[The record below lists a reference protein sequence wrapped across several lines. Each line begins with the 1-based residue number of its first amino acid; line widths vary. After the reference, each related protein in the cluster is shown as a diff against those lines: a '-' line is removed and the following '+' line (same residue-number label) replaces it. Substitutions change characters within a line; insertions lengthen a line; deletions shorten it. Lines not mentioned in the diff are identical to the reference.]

1 MTQAV
6 LKTNIKDRS
15 LILYGISWRQLETLE
30 AAFAEVT
37 PVKFFYLDGTLEI
50 MTTSPEH
57 EDAKKTIAYLIETY
71 MREKNIRFYRKGGP
85 TLGSEEKKGRKEPDE
100 SYNLQTKKATPDLVI
115 EVIFTSGGIDKLEFY
130 KRIGVPEIWFWED
143 GTINIY
149 HLREEYEK
157 VNRSI
162 LLPNLDLQMLIKYIN
177 YYDQYDA
184 VKEFINELR
193 NSPSINN

>member
-6 LKTNIKDRS
+6 LETKNQDRS
-15 LILYGISWRQLETLE
+15 LILYDISWRQLETLE

-57 EDAKKTIAYLIETY
+57 EEYKSTIGLLIETY

-85 TLGSEEKKGRKEPDE
+85 TLGSEEKRGRKEPDE
-100 SYNLQTKKATPDLVI
+100 SYNLETKKAVPDLVI
-115 EVIFTSGGIDKLEFY
+115 EVIFTRGGIDKLEFY
-130 KRIGVPEIWFWED
+130 KRIGVPEVWFWED

-149 HLREEYEK
+149 YLGEEYEK
-157 VNRSI
+157 VNGSM
-162 LLPNLDLQMLIKYIN
+162 LLPNLDLEMLVKYIN

-184 VKEFINELR
+184 VSEFINELR
-193 NSPSINN
+193 QAS

>member
-6 LKTNIKDRS
+6 LETKSQDRS
-15 LILYGISWRQLETLE
+15 LILYGISWQQLETLE

-57 EDAKKTIAYLIETY
+57 EEYKRTIGLLIETY
-71 MREKNIRFYRKGGP
+71 MREKNIRFYRQGGP
-85 TLGSEEKKGRKEPDE
+85 TLGSEEIKGRKEPNE
-100 SYNLQTKKATPDLVI
+100 SYNLQTKKAVPDLVI

-130 KRIGVPEIWFWED
+130 KRIGVPEVWFWED

-149 HLREEYEK
+149 YLQEEYEK
-157 VNRSI
+157 VNGSV
-162 LLPNLDLQMLIKYIN
+162 LLPELDLEMLVKYIN

-184 VKEFINELR
+184 VSEFINELR
-193 NSPSINN
+193 QGS

>member
-6 LKTNIKDRS
+6 LETKNQDRS
-15 LILYGISWRQLETLE
+15 LILYDISWRQLETLE
-30 AAFAEVT
+30 AAFAEVAG
-37 PVKFFYLDGTLEI
+37 VRFFYLDGTLEI

-57 EDAKKTIAYLIETY
+57 EEYKSTIGLLIETY

-85 TLGSEEKKGRKEPDE
+85 TLGSEEKRGRKEPDE
-100 SYNLQTKKATPDLVI
+100 SYNLESKKAVPDLVI
-115 EVIFTSGGIDKLEFY
+115 EVIFTSSGINKLEFY

-149 HLREEYEK
+149 YLREEYEK
-157 VNRSI
+157 VNRSM
-162 LLPNLDLQMLIKYIN
+162 LLPNLDLKMLVKYIN

-184 VKEFINELR
+184 VSEFINELR
-193 NSPSINN
+193 QAS

>member
-6 LKTNIKDRS
+6 LETKNQDRS
-15 LILYGISWRQLETLE
+15 LILYDISWRQLETLE
-30 AAFAEVT
+30 AAFAEVAG
-37 PVKFFYLDGTLEI
+37 VRFFYLDGTLEI

-57 EDAKKTIAYLIETY
+57 EEYKSTIGLLIETY

-85 TLGSEEKKGRKEPDE
+85 TLGSEEKRGRKEPDE
-100 SYNLQTKKATPDLVI
+100 SYNLESKKAVPDLVI
-115 EVIFTSGGIDKLEFY
+115 EVIFTSSGINKLEFY

-149 HLREEYEK
+149 YLREEYEK
-157 VNRSI
+157 VNRSM
-162 LLPNLDLQMLIKYIN
+162 LLPNLDLKMLLKYIN

-184 VKEFINELR
+184 VSEFINELR
-193 NSPSINN
+193 QAS

>member
-57 EDAKKTIAYLIETY
+57 EEYKSTIGLLVEAY
-71 MREKNIRFYRKGGP
+71 MSVKNIRFYRKGGP